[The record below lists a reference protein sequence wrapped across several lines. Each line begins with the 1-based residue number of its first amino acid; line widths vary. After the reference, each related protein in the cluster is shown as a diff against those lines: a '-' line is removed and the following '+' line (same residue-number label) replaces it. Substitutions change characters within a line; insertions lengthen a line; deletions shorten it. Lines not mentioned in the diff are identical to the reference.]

1 MRSAVLA
8 AALLFPLAAIGSVRP
23 VVAQGTPEARQA
35 CTPEVFRLCNEFV
48 PDARKITACLQR
60 NRASLNPDCRRFI
73 SGGEPRRHV
82 RRHGR
87 RY

>member
-8 AALLFPLAAIGSVRP
+8 AGLLLPLAAIAGVAP
-23 VVAQGTPEARQA
+23 VAAQGTPEARQA

-48 PDARKITACLQR
+48 PNVAQITACLQR
-60 NRASLNPDCRRFI
+60 NRARLNPDCRRTM
-73 SGGEPRRHV
+73 GGEEPRRHP

-87 RY
+87 RL

>member
-1 MRSAVLA
+1 
-8 AALLFPLAAIGSVRP
+8 LLLPLAVIVGVAP
-23 VVAQGTPEARQA
+23 VAAQGTPEARQA

-48 PDARKITACLQR
+48 PDVARITACLQR
-60 NRASLNPDCRRFI
+60 NRARLNPDCRRVM
-73 SGGEPRRHV
+73 SAEEPRRHP